1 MKKLNA
7 NWKNLGFSKSLIEI
21 LGSRSAE
28 EATVVNRINF
38 FYLFLGL
45 FGRLFIT
52 VEELSHLYFYLPA
65 KRQSELKNH
74 LDKIS
79 GDSMG
84 WKRFYSSCFSESL
97 KSMAVNEMLRR
108 ATIFFQAQIAFGL
121 VGTNLELRAEALR
134 TLKTLALKFEEK
146 VEFIILSGELP
157 GLTELENLLNSA
169 NNFSA
174 VMRFLGI
181 PKLPP
186 ILRNK
191 AVAKMF
197 GFSDDF
203 SKLARTHHFSRPG
216 SPLRRDIV
224 LAAESY
230 ELDQKNLLD
239 AYAMEK
245 HWTKMKR
252 MLFEKIKKL
261 VLGIEDWLGI
271 LLQYGYDRKI
281 TDLAIEK
288 LRALGLTFDQLNNS
302 LNGVKEPQIK
312 KVVLKEMSRLAKD
325 EDFNKWKIIC
335 SKSNEFPN
343 IFAKAFAKLI
353 LAAQTPEQS
362 EEVLTLMIKNKNRKQ
377 INSFL
382 NKLLRLENT
391 KFETLEKIGLYC
403 SRMSRKLLLP
413 SLRRLAGDFDLLVR
427 AFKFGENDKR
437 HREKCLEDMFA
448 LVKINHNDEQLI
460 QVYKL
465 ALAIN
470 NKVISER
477 IIRIVARLDYGFSPL
492 FDLYKLMEREK
503 VTNNG
508 LADLVQKNLIEKAQT
523 EMEKRQAFFTASL
536 PNRRLAL
543 LKIAA

>member
-7 NWKNLGFSKSLIEI
+7 NWKNLGFSKSLMEI
-21 LGSRSAE
+21 LSGRLAE
-28 EATVVNRINF
+28 EATVVSRINF

-52 VEELSHLYFYLPA
+52 IEELSHLYFYLPA

-79 GDSMG
+79 CDFMG

-97 KSMAVNEMLRR
+97 KSMAVGEMLKR

-134 TLKTLALKFEEK
+134 TLKSLACKFEEK

-157 GLTELENLLNSA
+157 GLTELEDLLNSA
-169 NNFSA
+169 NNFLNI
-174 VMRFLGI
+174 MRFLGI

-191 AVAKMF
+191 AVVKMF

-203 SKLARTHHFSRPG
+203 SKLAKTHHFSRPG
-216 SPLRRDIV
+216 SPLRKDIV
-224 LAAESY
+224 SAAESY
-230 ELDQKNLLD
+230 ELSLKQLLE
-239 AYAMEK
+239 AYATEK

-261 VLGIEDWLGI
+261 VLGIEDWLSI

-281 TDLAIEK
+281 TALAIEK
-288 LRALGLTFDQLNNS
+288 LRALGLTYEQMNNS

-312 KVVLKEMSRLAKD
+312 RVVLKEMSRLAKD
-325 EDFNKWKIIC
+325 DDFQKWKIIC

-343 IFAKAFAKLI
+343 IFAKSFAKLI
-353 LAAQTPEQS
+353 LAAETPGQS
-362 EEVLTLMIKNKNRKQ
+362 EEVLAVMIKNKNKKQ
-377 INSFL
+377 INNFL

-403 SRMSRKLLLP
+403 GRMGRKLLLP
-413 SLRRLAGDFDLLVR
+413 SLRRLAGDFDSLVR
-427 AFKFGENDKR
+427 AFRLGENDKR
-437 HREKCLEDMFA
+437 HRERCLEDMFT
-448 LVKINHNDEQLI
+448 LVKINHNDEQLVQI
-460 QVYKL
+460 YKL
-465 ALAIN
+465 ALTTN
-470 NKVISER
+470 NKAMSER
-477 IIRIVARLDYGFSPL
+477 VIRIVARLDYGFRPL
-492 FDLYKLMEREK
+492 LDLYKLLEK
-503 VTNNG
+503 EKIVSNG
-508 LADLVQKNLIEKAQT
+508 LADLVQKSLIEKAQT
-523 EMEKRQAFFTASL
+523 EIEKRQAFFTASL
-536 PNRRLAL
+536 PNKRLAL